1 MSALPETA
9 PPLFVACL
17 CAGWCTTCDSYR
29 ATFDALAQ
37 EFGPAARFRWID
49 IEDEEDAMGE
59 QDVDNFPTLLLAS
72 DDQLLFYGTVL
83 PHAQAARQLVERA
96 LAQRLESQSAPAL
109 RALSGRLQALG

>member
-17 CAGWCTTCDSYR
+17 CAGWCTTCGSYR

-49 IEDEEDAMGE
+49 IADEEAALGD

-72 DDQLLFYGTVL
+72 DDSRYMTGSTIVVDGGVIK
-83 PHAQAARQLVERA
+83 H
-96 LAQRLESQSAPAL
+96 
-109 RALSGRLQALG
+109 